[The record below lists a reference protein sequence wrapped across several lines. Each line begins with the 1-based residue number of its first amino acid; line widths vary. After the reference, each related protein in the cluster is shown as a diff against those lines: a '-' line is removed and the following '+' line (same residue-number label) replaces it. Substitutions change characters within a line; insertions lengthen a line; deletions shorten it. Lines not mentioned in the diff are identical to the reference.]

1 MTATITRRRKH
12 KKLKAEIN
20 VVPYIDVMLVLLII
34 FMVTA
39 PLLNVGVDVNLPQ
52 ADARPLEQKNTKPV
66 VVQVASDG
74 SLALTYEGLDR
85 PQRVDRV
92 QLVAKV
98 KGFVDADPQLP
109 VYVAGDRDASYQT
122 VYEVLSLLQT
132 KAKVPRAGLM
142 GAPVQAAEAAGK

>member
-1 MTATITRRRKH
+1 MALTSASRRHRR

-74 SLALTYEGLDR
+74 SLGLTYEGLDR

-109 VYVAGDRDASYQT
+109 VYVAGDRDVSYQT
-122 VYEVLSLLQT
+122 VYEILTLLQRE
-132 KAKVPRAGLM
+132 ARVSRAGLM
-142 GAPVQAAEAAGK
+142 GNPADREGK

>member
-1 MTATITRRRKH
+1 MALTSASRRHRR

-52 ADARPLEQKNTKPV
+52 ADARPLEQKHTKPV

-122 VYEVLSLLQT
+122 VYEILTLLQRE
-132 KAKVPRAGLM
+132 ARVSRAGLM
-142 GAPVQAAEAAGK
+142 GNPADREGK

>member
-1 MTATITRRRKH
+1 MALTSASRRHRR

-98 KGFVDADPQLP
+98 KGFVDADPQLS

-122 VYEVLSLLQT
+122 VYEILTLLQHE
-132 KAKVPRAGLM
+132 ARVSRAGLM
-142 GAPVQAAEAAGK
+142 GNPADREGK

>member
-1 MTATITRRRKH
+1 MISGISRRKRR
-12 KKLKAEIN
+12 KLKSEIN

-52 ADARPLEQKNTKPV
+52 ADAKTLETNKKEPV
-66 VVQVASDG
+66 VVQVSRDG
-74 SLALTYEGLDR
+74 SLALAYEGVDR
-85 PQRVDRV
+85 PREVSRE
-92 QLVAKV
+92 QLVAMV
-98 KGFVDADPQLP
+98 QGFVSKDPNLA
-109 VYVAGDRDASYQT
+109 VYVAGDRDVSYQT

-142 GAPVQAAEAAGK
+142 GEPVQAAGAPGK